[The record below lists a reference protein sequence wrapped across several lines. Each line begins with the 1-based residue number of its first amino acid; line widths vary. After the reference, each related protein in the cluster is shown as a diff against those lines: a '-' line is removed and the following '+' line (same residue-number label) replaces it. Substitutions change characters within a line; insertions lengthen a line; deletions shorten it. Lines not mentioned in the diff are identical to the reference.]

1 MQEIYVWNARD
12 RNIESVSNMSDFME
26 RLDRLRELVQKP
38 DFLEGKG
45 LSNEVNIRIFCY
57 DPKEEMAVRHFTE
70 KLMTDQ
76 SLNCHL
82 IEYNLYKVFLSI
94 CDDKRITPKIAP
106 LEDAKGNKY
115 VLSHMER
122 IAKNVNFIEKMKYEP
137 HNIGDVILITGVGEA
152 FPFIRVHSLLDAMQ
166 PHFSDVPILVMYPG
180 TFDGR
185 YVKLFDKLTPNPYY
199 RAFNI
204 V

>member
-1 MQEIYVWNARD
+1 M
-12 RNIESVSNMSDFME
+12 SNLME
-26 RLDRLRELVQKP
+26 RLDNLRTLIQEP
-38 DFLEGKG
+38 EFLEGKG

-70 KLMTDQ
+70 MLMTDQ

-94 CDDKRITPKIAP
+94 CDDKRITDRVAQQEEK
-106 LEDAKGNKY
+106 KGKQF
-115 VLSHMER
+115 VLDQMKRMASNT
-122 IAKNVNFIEKMKYEP
+122 AFIQKMQYENHEP
-137 HNIGDVILITGVGEA
+137 GDVILITGVGEA
-152 FPFIRVHSLLDAMQ
+152 FPFIRVHALLDAMQ
-166 PHFSDVPILVMYPG
+166 PYFSDVPVLVLYPG

-199 RAFNI
+199 RAFNVI
-204 V
+204 

>member
-1 MQEIYVWNARD
+1 M
-12 RNIESVSNMSDFME
+12 SNLNE
-26 RLDRLRELVQKP
+26 RLDSLRELVQSQE
-38 DFLEGKG
+38 FLEGKG

-57 DPKEEMAVRHFTE
+57 DPKEEMTVRHFTGKLISDE
-70 KLMTDQ
+70 KL
-76 SLNCHL
+76 SCNI
-82 IEYNLYKVFLSI
+82 IEYNLYHVFLSI
-94 CDDKRITPKIAP
+94 CDDKRITPRIPP
-106 LEDAKGNKY
+106 LEDAKGRKY
-115 VLSHMER
+115 VLNKMEG
-122 IAKNVNFIEKMKYEP
+122 IAKNVNFIKKMKYEP

-185 YVKLFDKLTPNPYY
+185 YVKLFDRLTPNPYY